1 LDVTYTYGV
10 AAYAIEP
17 FKEQHTQNE
26 LPGEALLV
34 QVDPPFV
41 LTAAVLVLFI
51 VYTMVPFD
59 EQAMPIWAVPGAVE
73 SHVQLA
79 PPSVLL

>member
-1 LDVTYTYGV
+1 MLDVTYTYGV

-41 LTAAVLVLFI
+41 LTAATLVLT
-51 VYTMVPFD
+51 VYTMAPFD
-59 EQAMPIWAVPGAVE
+59 EQAMATWAVPGAFE